1 MACGLTRLTTLL
13 PSDCALCGQA
23 APGVLCMPCRLQ
35 FFRHTG
41 SRCQCCALPCT
52 VGMRCGACL
61 RNPPAFDATIVATD
75 YQPPIDQLVLA
86 LKFGAAL
93 PLARLF
99 GDLLSDAQITAA
111 PDRSDWPDLIAPVPL
126 GPQRLIERGYN
137 QALEI
142 ARPLARSLTLPLSP
156 RLLVRVRETEAQA
169 AMPAR
174 QRHKNIHAAFVV
186 PIQAMASVDGRHVG
200 VVDDVMTTG
209 ATLHEVAATLKRYG
223 ARRVTN
229 LVFARTPP
237 A

>member
-1 MACGLTRLTTLL
+1 M
-13 PSDCALCGQA
+13 
-23 APGVLCMPCRLQ
+23 
-35 FFRHTG
+35 
-41 SRCQCCALPCT
+41 
-52 VGMRCGACL
+52 CL

-75 YQPPIDQLVLA
+75 YQAPVDQLVRA

-99 GDLLSDAQITAA
+99 GDLLNDALCAA
-111 PDRSDWPDLIAPVPL
+111 VPDRRDWPDLIAPVPL
-126 GPQRLIERGYN
+126 GPQRLVERGYN

-156 RLLVRVRETEAQA
+156 QLLVRVRETEAQA

-174 QRHKNIHAAFVV
+174 QRHKNMHAAFVV
-186 PIQAMASVDGRHVG
+186 PALAMASVDGRHVG

-229 LVFARTPP
+229 LVFARTSP